1 MSALV
6 IGALGGQISSLS
18 KLAQNKIPSAL
29 LPTVG
34 QSTQT
39 PTALTSGD
47 LQTILNSCCNT
58 VATTTSTT
66 LAPVVTVTGKG
77 VLELAAWGN
86 ASGSSTSE
94 LTITIDG
101 VVVMSATNASAQTMR
116 CAVGAL
122 ATTAAYLTSFA
133 LGSVPFQTSLLIQ
146 HRSGT
151 SGQTTVT
158 GVRYRLHN

>member
-1 MSALV
+1 MDAVTVGAITAPINVLSA
-6 IGALGGQISSLS
+6 
-18 KLAQNKIPSAL
+18 LAQNKIPSAL

-34 QSTQT
+34 QSTQS
-39 PTALTSGD
+39 PVALTSGD
-47 LQTILNSCCNT
+47 LQTIMNACCNS

-66 LAPVVTVTGKG
+66 LATVVTVTGKG

-86 ASGSSTSE
+86 ASGTSSSE

-101 VVVMSATNASAQTMR
+101 VVVMAATNAAVQTMR

-122 ATTAAYLTSFA
+122 ATTATSFA
-133 LGSVPFQTSLLIQ
+133 ACALAAVPFQTSLLIQ